1 MNQAKRSVT
10 TGPRPT
16 AAAHAASSDT
26 PLLSLARQVRS
37 WADTLLTVAGH
48 ATDIGLTMA
57 QSRVKGPARKAAIAK
72 AGSLLRE
79 WREAAGL
86 TARELGDAVG
96 LGDAKL
102 IEEAEGGMATLPFD
116 VVLRLA
122 GILGRHDPIPVAM
135 ALTRQYNPDLW
146 RALEAVGV
154 GRLAVQGTRERELAN
169 IYRAN
174 DFARTLDDER
184 FAQVLKFTRSAF
196 QLAVDFTKAPDDHGA
211 TRPRAATQAKR
222 GRARRIPR

>member
-1 MNQAKRSVT
+1 MTQAKRSAI
-10 TGPRPT
+10 TGRRPLT
-16 AAAHAASSDT
+16 AGDSTSET

-57 QSRVKGPARKAAIAK
+57 QARVKAPAKKAAIAK
-72 AGSLLRE
+72 AGSLLRR
-79 WREAAGL
+79 WREAAGM
-86 TARELGDAVG
+86 TVRELGDAVG

-116 VVLRLA
+116 IVLRLA
-122 GILGRHDPIPVAM
+122 GVLGRHDPIPVAM
-135 ALTRQYNPDLW
+135 ALTRQYNPELW
-146 RALEAVGV
+146 RALEAAGV

-184 FAQVLKFTRSAF
+184 FAQVLDFTKSAF
-196 QLAVDFTKAPDDHGA
+196 DMAVDFAKVPVDRKAK
-211 TRPRAATQAKR
+211 RPRTASRVRRGQASPR
-222 GRARRIPR
+222 NAR